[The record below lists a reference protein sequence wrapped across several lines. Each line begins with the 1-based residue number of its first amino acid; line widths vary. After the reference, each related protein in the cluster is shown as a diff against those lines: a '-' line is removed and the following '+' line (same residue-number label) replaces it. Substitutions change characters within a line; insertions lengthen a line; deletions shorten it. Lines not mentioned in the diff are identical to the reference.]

1 MKTNVGE
8 VAEKVEFLYI
18 ARGNI
23 KWYSHYGKEYGNP
36 SENLNR
42 ITIKS
47 SNFTSKYTY
56 SKELIVE
63 SQTDN
68 YMFIFIRG
76 LFKIVAV
83 ESTQF
88 SHL

>member
-1 MKTNVGE
+1 MG
-8 VAEKVEFLYI
+8 FLYI
-18 ARGNI
+18 ASGNI
-23 KWYSHYGKEYGNP
+23 KWCSHYGKQYGNP

-47 SNFTSKYTY
+47 SNSTSKYIY
-56 SKELIVE
+56 SKELKIG
-63 SQTDN
+63 SQTDT

-83 ESTQF
+83 ESSQF

>member
-1 MKTNVGE
+1 MLE
-8 VAEKVEFLYI
+8 RLQRKVEFLYI
-18 ARGNI
+18 ASGNI
-23 KWYSHYGKEYGNP
+23 KWCSHRGKQYGSL
-36 SENLNR
+36 SENWNR

-47 SNFTSKYTY
+47 SNPTSTYTY
-56 SKELIVE
+56 SKELKIG
-63 SQTDN
+63 SQTDT

-76 LFKIVAV
+76 LFKMVAV